1 MASDE
6 GTWCKPWPYFLCNEI
21 HTQLS
26 YIRGQFCVLDSN
38 WALFDVQISFSPPG
52 IRRTEHQPRAQPCW
66 EGILPWEQTPAAGW
80 GHNHPELHIPLNVG
94 LDTVVVSNN
103 PGFPLRCLFPAP
115 QSFHLVLKSI
125 TQSRALIQLKNTHKN
140 QGMETGKGA
149 MGRECSELFLPWSHN
164 PDVLGL
170 LSSYQDEDWAAWHI
184 RLDTAIKHK
193 CLLTKTAF
201 ALRRWTHKYLHPP
214 SAALALI

>member
-1 MASDE
+1 MHSPAGKGFSH
-6 GTWCKPWPYFLCNEI
+6 GNRHQLQVGAITTLSCTFLLTWVW
-21 HTQLS
+21 TQLWFP
-26 YIRGQFCVLDSN
+26 IIQDSLYV
-38 WALFDVQISFSPPG
+38 AFS
-52 IRRTEHQPRAQPCW
+52 
-66 EGILPWEQTPAAGW
+66 LP
-80 GHNHPELHIPLNVG
+80 
-94 LDTVVVSNN
+94 
-103 PGFPLRCLFPAP
+103 P

-149 MGRECSELFLPWSHN
+149 MGRECSELLLPWSHN

-184 RLDTAIKHK
+184 RLNTAIKHK

-201 ALRRWTHKYLHPP
+201 ALRR
-214 SAALALI
+214 